1 MTRLTSCEQSTLSWT
16 RSFLPQFARKA
27 CTRTARPLALLQVK
41 RLKEERQ
48 ELDLA
53 LKKERRA
60 ALSAKARPLP
70 TAALVI
76 ACAACRTH
84 LVDALTLG
92 AVSCLCACSGAAG
105 DDRQRHRSD
114 DVRKR
119 AGEQCVRA
127 SRKSARRVGA
137 IPAALTLRIGA
148 ADDCRAT
155 QCNAV
160 PYDSRRQRT
169 EGR

>member
-1 MTRLTSCEQSTLSWT
+1 M
-16 RSFLPQFARKA
+16 
-27 CTRTARPLALLQVK
+27 LQVK

-76 ACAACRTH
+76 ACASCRTH

-92 AVSCLCACSGAAG
+92 AVSCVCACLVQLATTVSDTEVTMCANEQVSSACVAEVGQACRGDPSGSHTP
-105 DDRQRHRSD
+105 HR
-114 DVRKR
+114 R
-119 AGEQCVRA
+119 G
-127 SRKSARRVGA
+127 
-137 IPAALTLRIGA
+137 
-148 ADDCRAT
+148 
-155 QCNAV
+155 
-160 PYDSRRQRT
+160 
-169 EGR
+169 